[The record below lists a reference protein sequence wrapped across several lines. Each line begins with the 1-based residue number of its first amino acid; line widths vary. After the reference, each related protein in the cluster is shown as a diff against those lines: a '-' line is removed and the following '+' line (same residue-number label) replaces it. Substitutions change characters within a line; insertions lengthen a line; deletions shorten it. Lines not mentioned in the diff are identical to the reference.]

1 MSRLGRVLVVSPA
14 VGLAALFAGLAVE
27 LHGVEAGGVAEV
39 ACAVCAL
46 GAVALWRA

>member
-1 MSRLGRVLVVSPA
+1 MSRLGRVLVVAPA
-14 VGLAALFAGLAVE
+14 AGLAAIFAGLAAE
-27 LHGVEAGGVAEV
+27 LRGVEAGAVAEV